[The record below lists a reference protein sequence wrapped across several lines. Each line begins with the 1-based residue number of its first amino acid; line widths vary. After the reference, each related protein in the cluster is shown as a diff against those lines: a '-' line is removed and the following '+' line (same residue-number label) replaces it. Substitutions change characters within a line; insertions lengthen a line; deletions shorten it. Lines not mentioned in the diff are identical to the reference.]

1 MHRKECQVNN
11 SDLGRVQ
18 AYLLRHRYAETKS
31 ARRNIS
37 KEERDVAT
45 MLRGADASMRTLLEE
60 IFDGQGLELKSFN
73 EFEAAGVPIGAT
85 VFVLAR
91 KPDFTPPF
99 FGTEK
104 LIARM
109 RQVRRGIG
117 SDAEAKI
124 WFTQLWFILLDLL
137 YTRKSR
143 GPNAL
148 QDWVETSFAKNVFVD
163 VVKEYI
169 NDHVRKIDPS
179 TLKTDAVYKV
189 LTNTELKEGT
199 VSQLC
204 NAFLELM
211 VDAGLL
217 DLVGQDSYRQTLLF
231 AYEMK
236 MNYDRQLAKLLPG
249 ADPYLSASTLLI
261 VETESEAEER

>member
-1 MHRKECQVNN
+1 VNN

-18 AYLLRHRYAETKS
+18 AYLLRHRHAETKPG
-31 ARRNIS
+31 RRNIS
-37 KEERDVAT
+37 KEEREVAT
-45 MLRGADASMRTLLEE
+45 MLRDADSSMRTLLEE

-73 EFEAAGVPIGAT
+73 EFEAAGIQVGAT

-91 KPDFTPPF
+91 KPDFNPPF

-109 RQVRRGIG
+109 RQVRSGIDKD
-117 SDAEAKI
+117 SEAKI

-137 YTRKSR
+137 YTRKNR

-148 QDWVETSFAKNVFVD
+148 QDWVETSFVKDVFVD
-163 VVKEYI
+163 AVKEYI

-179 TLKTDAVYKV
+179 TLKTDAVYKA
-189 LTNTELKEGT
+189 LTSQKEGT
-199 VSQLC
+199 VTQLC

-211 VDAGLL
+211 RDAGLI
-217 DLVGQDSYRQTLLF
+217 DEMGQDSYRQTLLF

-236 MNYDRQLAKLLPG
+236 MNYDRQLAKLLPST
-249 ADPYLSASTLLI
+249 DPFSSASMLLVVDTENE
-261 VETESEAEER
+261 VEEH

>member
-1 MHRKECQVNN
+1 MNN

-37 KEERDVAT
+37 KEEREVAT
-45 MLRGADASMRTLLEE
+45 ILRNADASMRTLLEE
-60 IFDGQGLELKSFN
+60 IFDGQGLALKSFN
-73 EFEAAGVPIGAT
+73 EFEAAGIPLGAT

-91 KPDFTPPF
+91 KPDFNPAF

-104 LIARM
+104 LITRI
-109 RQVRRGIG
+109 RQVRGID
-117 SDAEAKI
+117 SDSEAKI
-124 WFTQLWFILLDLL
+124 WFVQMWFILLDLL
-137 YTRKSR
+137 YTRKNR

-148 QDWVETSFAKNVFVD
+148 QDWVETSFAKDIFVD
-163 VVKEYI
+163 SVKEYI

-179 TLKTDAVYKV
+179 TLKTDSVYKTLV
-189 LTNTELKEGT
+189 SPKEGI
-199 VSQLC
+199 VRQLC
-204 NAFLELM
+204 NAFVELM

-217 DLVGQDSYRQTLLF
+217 DIIGQDNYRQTLLF

-236 MNYDRQLAKLLPG
+236 VNYDRQLATFIPS
-249 ADPYLSASTLLI
+249 ADPFSSASNLLVI
-261 VETESEAEER
+261 DTENEAEEH